1 MFFKD
6 NQSST
11 ISSNIYRLSIIY
23 FKNRKLFQRVSYLD
37 DKYSSSLYN
46 SEIGGTIVSVNV
58 NTFLNSQI
66 EKESDIV
73 DYDIKYSKV
82 CD

>member
-1 MFFKD
+1 MKIYSILCFKD
-6 NQSST
+6 NQSNT
-11 ISSNIYRLSIIY
+11 MSSNAYRLSIIY
-23 FKNRKLFQRVSYLD
+23 FKNRKLFQKVSLD
-37 DKYSSSLYN
+37 DKHSSN

-66 EKESDIV
+66 EKESDLV

-82 CD
+82 